1 MLQSSLRDK
10 QIMAR
15 TVINDESPAVVAQR
29 MSDLLQCFP
38 AAVMGGVQWKTLVRK
53 YEQCHSTR
61 LDIAALGFCSALAAV
76 TALLFDVLRI
86 VDSED
91 TDNPIIAIEDSIAL
105 LPNPGSAASWP
116 SLYRVLCSVVR
127 DHGLLEDGERIIL
140 VSQLKPLLQRHW
152 HNTFDEGSLSYLT
165 EEGSAVKLRK
175 MKHLLQAVLRWRQQ
189 CCEQRRG
196 AAAEAACASL
206 SKAGGGGQHSG
217 LGALDKA
224 LSDEL
229 ELVPSKRHNDLLL
242 RFVVSSV
249 QSSAP
254 ASAAAQ
260 PEQQVLCKEVASAAV
275 GTSCGSLAWAGLLEE
290 PRASSWADESDKD
303 PDTASTVSTVP
314 SSVPP
319 AMQDE
324 IALLRAENAR
334 LRHKNSLLEA
344 AKARDEQ
351 ASVWLPEAVGLDD
364 PFEPPPQALWCP
376 TSPACSSTRRGSFG
390 SSSLDGTPLTST
402 SCQQSGACTPVHLVP
417 YTFAPVVGWFAKGDR
432 GEIPSGLVQQA
443 RAVFERHTAIPNWFS
458 QQ

>member
-1 MLQSSLRDK
+1 
-10 QIMAR
+10 MAR

-29 MSDLLQCFP
+29 MSDFLQCFP

-53 YEQCHSTR
+53 YEQCHNCR
-61 LDIAALGFCSALAAV
+61 VDIAALGFCSALAAV

-91 TDNPIIAIEDSIAL
+91 TDNPIVAIEDSISL
-105 LPNPGSAASWP
+105 TPNPGSAASWP
-116 SLYRVLCSVVR
+116 SLYRVLCKVVR
-127 DHGLLEDGERIIL
+127 EHGLLEDGDRVVL

-152 HNTFDEGSLSYLT
+152 HNTFDEGSLSYFT

-189 CCEQRRG
+189 CWEQRHG
-196 AAAEAACASL
+196 ATVEASSGSL
-206 SKAGGGGQHSG
+206 PEKLGGGRRAVVDG
-217 LGALDKA
+217 LEEALR
-224 LSDEL
+224 DEL

-249 QSSAP
+249 QSSAS
-254 ASAAAQ
+254 ASAAAG
-260 PEQQVLCKEVASAAV
+260 PEQQVLRKEASSAAV
-275 GTSCGSLAWAGLLEE
+275 GAGSASLSWAGLLEE

-314 SSVPP
+314 SSAPA

-324 IALLRAENAR
+324 IALLRAENER
-334 LRHKNSLLEA
+334 LRRKNSLLEA

-351 ASVWLPEAVGLDD
+351 ASVWLPDAIGLDD

-376 TSPACSSTRRGSFG
+376 TSPTCSSTRRGSFG
-390 SSSLDGTPLTST
+390 SSFDGTPLTGT

>member
-1 MLQSSLRDK
+1 
-10 QIMAR
+10 MAR

-38 AAVMGGVQWKTLVRK
+38 AAAMGGVQWKTLLRK
-53 YEQCHSTR
+53 YEQCHNCQV
-61 LDIAALGFCSALAAV
+61 DIAALGYSSALVAV

-91 TDNPIIAIEDSIAL
+91 TDNPIVAIEDPIAL
-105 LPNPGSAASWP
+105 TPSPGSAASWP
-116 SLYRVLCSVVR
+116 SLYGVLCKVVR
-127 DHGLLEDGERIIL
+127 QHGLVEDGERVVL

-152 HNTFDEGSLSYLT
+152 HNNFDEGSLSYFT
-165 EEGSAVKLRK
+165 EEGSSVKLRK

-189 CCEQRRG
+189 CWEQRRG
-196 AAAEAACASL
+196 AAGSL
-206 SKAGGGGQHSG
+206 PEERGGGRRAVVDG
-217 LGALDKA
+217 LDEA

-249 QSSAP
+249 QSSAA
-254 ASAAAQ
+254 ASAAA
-260 PEQQVLCKEVASAAV
+260 ELELQVPCKEASSAA
-275 GTSCGSLAWAGLLEE
+275 GDAGFASLSWAGLLEE
-290 PRASSWADESDKD
+290 PRSSWADESDKD

-314 SSVPP
+314 SSAPV

-324 IALLRAENAR
+324 IALLRAENER

-344 AKARDEQ
+344 TKARDEQ
-351 ASVWLPEAVGLDD
+351 ASVWLPDAVGLDD

-376 TSPACSSTRRGSFG
+376 ASPTCSSTRRGSFG
-390 SSSLDGTPLTST
+390 SSVDGTPLTGT

-443 RAVFERHTAIPNWFS
+443 RAVFERHTVIPNWFS